1 MTKTKED
8 VLRII
13 DEQNVRY
20 IRLNFTDILGR
31 LKGMSITRSEI
42 EQVLNQGQ
50 GFDGSSIEGF
60 VRIEESDLVAVPD
73 LRTFRIIPWEIGGE
87 KTAIMFCDIQLPDG
101 SPYDGDPRYVF
112 RKTLKR
118 VEDKGWTYYLGPE
131 LEYFYFKNDMEPEI
145 IDTGGYFDYT
155 SVDLGTVVRKKTTT
169 ALEIMGIPVECS
181 HHEVAP
187 SQQEIDLKYQE
198 ALVMSDFT
206 QIYKFVV
213 KAIAAQNNIYASF
226 MPKPIFG
233 ENGSGMHTHMSL
245 FKGESNLFF
254 QRDDPYQL
262 SQIGRSFLAGLL
274 RHVREFTLI
283 TNQWANSY
291 KRLVAGYEAPVY
303 ISWGRR
309 NRSSLVRVPVFD
321 IGREKSVRVELRS
334 ADPACNPYLAFAC
347 MLAAGL
353 KGVEENYELPA
364 PIEENIFKMSEKK
377 RAELNIG
384 SLPDSLENAIAVM
397 EQSEL
402 VKETLGEH
410 MFNKIIANK
419 KVEWDE
425 YRIHV
430 SRHEI
435 DKYLPFL

>member
-87 KTAIMFCDIQLPDG
+87 KTAIMFCDIQMPDG

-131 LEYFYFKNDMEPEI
+131 LEYFYFKTDMDPEI

-353 KGVEENYELPA
+353 KGIEENYELPA
-364 PIEENIFKMSEKK
+364 PIEENIFQMSEKK

-410 MFNKIIANK
+410 LFNKIIANK

>member
-87 KTAIMFCDIQLPDG
+87 KTAIMFCDIQMPDG

-112 RKTLKR
+112 KRTLKR

-131 LEYFYFKNDMEPEI
+131 LEYFYFKNDMDPEI

-262 SQIGRSFLAGLL
+262 SKIGRSFLAGLL

-364 PIEENIFKMSEKK
+364 PIEENIFQMTEKK

-397 EQSEL
+397 EKSEL

-410 MFNKIIANK
+410 LFNKIIANK

-425 YRIHV
+425 FRIHV

>member
-13 DEQNVRY
+13 SEQNVRY
-20 IRLNFTDILGR
+20 VRLNFTDILGR

-73 LRTFRIIPWEIGGE
+73 LRTFRIIPWEFNGE

-112 RKTLKR
+112 KRALKR
-118 VEDKGWTYYLGPE
+118 VEDRGWTYYLGPE
-131 LEYFYFKNDMEPEI
+131 LEYFYFESDREPKVL
-145 IDTGGYFDYT
+145 DTGGYFDYT
-155 SVDLGTVVRKKTTT
+155 SVDIGTIVRKKTTT
-169 ALEIMGIPVECS
+169 ALEMMGIPVECS

-206 QIYKFVV
+206 QIYKLVV
-213 KAIAAQNNIYASF
+213 KEIAMQNNIYASF
-226 MPKPIFG
+226 MPKPIYG

-245 FKGESNLFF
+245 FKGERNLFF
-254 QRDDPYQL
+254 DRDDPYQL
-262 SQIGRSFLAGLL
+262 SAIGKSFLAGLL
-274 RHVREFTLI
+274 RHVKEFTLI
-283 TNQWANSY
+283 TNQWVNSY

-309 NRSSLVRVPVFD
+309 NRSSLVRVPMFD

-347 MLAAGL
+347 MLSAGL
-353 KGVEENYELPA
+353 KGIEENYELPA
-364 PIEENIFKMSEKK
+364 PIEENIFSMDEKK
-377 RAELNIG
+377 RAALNID
-384 SLPDSLENAIAVM
+384 SLPDSLENAINIM
-397 EQSEL
+397 EKSDL
-402 VKETLGEH
+402 VREALGDNLFE
-410 MFNKIIANK
+410 KIIANK

-430 SRHEI
+430 SNHEI
-435 DKYLPFL
+435 DKFLPFL

>member
-87 KTAIMFCDIQLPDG
+87 KTAIMFCDIQLHDG